1 MVELSQSLRKWLF
14 DNHKEIIHLI
24 MFGHLELFT
33 EEMEKEY
40 LEWCATDEGRSY
52 LKGGSNYIMEE

>member
-1 MVELSQSLRKWLF
+1 MIKLTKSLKYWLAKY
-14 DNHKEIIHLI
+14 HREKLPLI

-40 LEWCATDEGRSY
+40 LEWCETEEGNQY
-52 LKGGSNYIMEE
+52 LKEVLGE